1 MDTVTVTVT
10 VILVAAAILLVEEA
24 VIAPSVAGDIAL
36 LLLEEAAALVP
47 AHLPVAGPASRRHAE
62 APLPHPAMAIAAVPT
77 LPSRSG

>member
-1 MDTVTVTVT
+1 MATVT

-36 LLLEEAAALVP
+36 LLLAEAEALVP
-47 AHLPVAGPASRRHAE
+47 ARPQVAGPASRRRVE
-62 APLPHPAMAIAAVPT
+62 APLPRPAMATVAVPT